1 MKIHPDD
8 PLITSYVLGELEPA
22 DAKAVALAIDAD
34 PLLQQRVAEI
44 TGTQRVLTGS
54 IRPPTEVLLPHQRE
68 KIRRNVR
75 KARGPA
81 EMATRRLLDTRP
93 RKALAAAGLAA
104 ILVVGGLM
112 ILGRSVKSNAPQVH
126 AARDRGASEMSSLVP
141 EAVPVPAPVPSLPA
155 PRLQGYL
162 TAAEVPILELPL
174 AASGASLTAV
184 SDSIMNLGKRPA
196 REVVRLEEML
206 NHFSLRFGGVT
217 AVARGGSNR
226 WHPDDREGEEPA
238 AVAHTATLSA
248 EMLACPWKPSSTL
261 LLISLRGGPQGDA
274 QVKLAYH
281 ADAQNVLRYRLLGF
295 DPCEGRVPGTLPT
308 QLAANGTCLLAIEI
322 EPFRPAG
329 ELGVLEWSVDDQ
341 VAPAVSLVHRSDA
354 EPSDDARFAALI
366 CTFGQWL
373 AGDEL
378 EIIESDTLT
387 GLAREIRSDTLAGDR
402 ADFLRLIDR
411 SLEF

>member
-81 EMATRRLLDTRP
+81 EMATRRLLGTRL
-93 RKALAAAGLAA
+93 RQALAAAGLVV

-112 ILGRSVKSNAPQVH
+112 MLGRSVKSNAPQVH
-126 AARDRGASEMSSLVP
+126 AARDRGASETSAQVDSP
-141 EAVPVPAPVPSLPA
+141 PASAPVPSLPA
-155 PRLQGYL
+155 PKLHGYL

-184 SDSIMNLGKRPA
+184 ADSIMNLGKRPA

-206 NHFSLRFGGVT
+206 NHFSLRLGGLT
-217 AVARGGSNR
+217 AVARGGLNR
-226 WHPDDREGEEPA
+226 WHPDDREGEEPT
-238 AVAHTATLSA
+238 AVVHAATLSA

-274 QVKLAYH
+274 QVKLAYR
-281 ADAQNVLRYRLLGF
+281 ANAQNVLRYRLLGF

-329 ELGVLEWSVDDQ
+329 ELGVLEWSVEDQ
-341 VAPAVSLVHRSDA
+341 AAPAVSLVHRSDA

-378 EIIESDTLT
+378 EIIDSDTLT
-387 GLAREIRSDTLAGDR
+387 GLAREIRSDTLTGDR